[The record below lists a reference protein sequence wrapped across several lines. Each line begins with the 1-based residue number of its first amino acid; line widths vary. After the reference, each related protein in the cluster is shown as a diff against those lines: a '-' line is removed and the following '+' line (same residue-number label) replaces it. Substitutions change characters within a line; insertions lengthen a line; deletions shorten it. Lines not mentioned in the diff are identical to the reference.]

1 MKSIC
6 CCKYKISETYNH
18 TIWVTV
24 MMMMIMMID
33 DHSDAVTP
41 RETSCRVVSCDESV
55 G

>member
-18 TIWVTV
+18 TIWVV
-24 MMMMIMMID
+24 MMMIMMID